1 MKFPV
6 MNKRPRQAVSIPE
19 LRGGLNLRDSVSMV
33 NDNQLTEC
41 KNMWFSEGAL
51 RTRPGIADTKYYY
64 PAGDGLEWPEWGRLR
79 PHEIFVER
87 DNKRCRLFSGY
98 SENSGTISFFFIG
111 EDYFEALPIL
121 ESTDGNHFAV
131 KKDEIIYCYKADGVY
146 KCELNAEEISW
157 VKVAEEDMYAP
168 TVFIDCMM
176 EGKLQYKYEGSS
188 TIILNDTGCSAVQ
201 FGSYNIL
208 SSYYKLIY
216 STVNPNVF
224 TEEFKEFPMRYDLP
238 FNETFS
244 SDVYNGKIVKVKI
257 TYANGQ
263 VAEHSATFS
272 YGRATEAEYH
282 KVDNL
287 RLYVDGDRFSLKYK
301 YDEEYDEIKCLTEED
316 YIKNNMEVTYPYI
329 ADEEARK
336 KVLNMSRC
344 AWFGGDSAGING
356 GTRLFLGGNSEEP
369 NLVVW
374 SDLNNPLYFPENNYF
389 YVGEADS
396 AVTAF
401 GKQQDMLVIFK
412 ENETYYTQYNRNTN
426 ISAEN
431 LINQSVVDYV
441 GSSVYFP
448 LVLINSRIGCDCPDT
463 VQLCRN
469 RLVWVCS
476 DGKVYTLVTNNQY
489 SERNIY
495 EIGEMVSRALSEDKK
510 LKGAVSAD
518 WNGHYILQS
527 AGEIGCGSN
536 IYLMDYNSYGYQYI
550 SSFSKNE
557 DANIRIPWYIWRL
570 EPHFNKADS
579 MHFYDTLTLAEIN
592 GELFCV
598 SNWNDGALFVSRF
611 SESANADNLLIRANP
626 VTTDYFIPYMKPIKS
641 ELQTKL
647 FEFGAQGYLKNVD
660 KVVLSLGD
668 NGGVPIR
675 VEFITSDGCEE
686 EYVTPESDGEGND
699 AYSAGYVRSVP
710 LSPCIRAVERF
721 GVRMSCE
728 GPLAV
733 DGISL
738 FYRVLGGVK

>member
-6 MNKRPRQAVSIPE
+6 MNKRPRQVVSIPE

-41 KNMWFSEGAL
+41 KNMWFSEGVL
-51 RTRPGIADTKYYY
+51 RTRPGIADTKHYF
-64 PAGDGLEWPEWGRLR
+64 PAGEGLEWPEWGRLR
-79 PHEIFVER
+79 PHEIYVER

-98 SENSGTISFFFIG
+98 SENSGKISFFLIG
-111 EDYFEALPIL
+111 EDYFETLPTL

-157 VKVAEEDMYAP
+157 VKIAEEDMYAP
-168 TVFIDCMM
+168 TVAIDCKVDGVNFNGVM
-176 EGKLQYKYEGSS
+176 YE
-188 TIILNDTGCSAVQ
+188 
-201 FGSYNIL
+201 SYNL
-208 SSYYKLIY
+208 LCDRYKLIY
-216 STVNPNVF
+216 STVNPNHKPVTGV
-224 TEEFKEFPMRYDLP
+224 TEGVEEETNELHEMTYFNVIHEEKYEKYADCIIKATITDKFGKKHYHSIILGADGNGEEKEEKEDGLKMEGNINGISFLNGYD
-238 FNETFS
+238 
-244 SDVYNGKIVKVKI
+244 VVRI
-257 TYANGQ
+257 
-263 VAEHSATFS
+263 
-272 YGRATEAEYH
+272 
-282 KVDNL
+282 
-287 RLYVDGDRFSLKYK
+287 YK
-301 YDEEYDEIKCLTEED
+301 NSE
-316 YIKNNMEVTYPYI
+316 YIKNNLEIEFPI
-329 ADEEARK
+329 IWEEKAKK

-570 EPHFNKADS
+570 EPHLKRVDS

-592 GELFCV
+592 GELLCV
-598 SNWNDGALFVSRF
+598 SNWNNEALFVSRF
-611 SESANADNLLIRANP
+611 SQSATVDDLFIKANP
-626 VTTDYFIPYMKPIKS
+626 ITTDYFISYVKPIKS

-647 FEFGAQGYLKNVD
+647 FEFGAQGYLKNID

-675 VEFITSDGCEE
+675 VEFITSDGSEE

>member
-33 NDNQLTEC
+33 NDNQLTEG

-51 RTRPGIADTKYYY
+51 RTRPGIADTKHYF

-79 PHEIFVER
+79 PHEIYVER

-98 SENSGTISFFFIG
+98 SENSGKISFFFIG

-146 KCELNAEEISW
+146 KCELNAGEISW
-157 VKVAEEDMYAP
+157 VKVAEEEIYVP
-168 TVFIDCMM
+168 TIAIDCKVDGINFNGVM
-176 EGKLQYKYEGSS
+176 YE
-188 TIILNDTGCSAVQ
+188 
-201 FGSYNIL
+201 SYNL
-208 SSYYKLIY
+208 LCDRYKLIY
-216 STVNPNVF
+216 STVNPNHKPVMGI
-224 TEEFKEFPMRYDLP
+224 TEGVEEETNELHEMTYFNVIHEEKYEKYADCIIKATITDKFGKKHYHSIILGADGNGEEIEEKEDGLRMEGNINGISFLNGYD
-238 FNETFS
+238 
-244 SDVYNGKIVKVKI
+244 VVRI
-257 TYANGQ
+257 
-263 VAEHSATFS
+263 
-272 YGRATEAEYH
+272 
-282 KVDNL
+282 
-287 RLYVDGDRFSLKYK
+287 YK
-301 YDEEYDEIKCLTEED
+301 NSE
-316 YIKNNMEVTYPYI
+316 YIKNNLEIEFPI
-329 ADEEARK
+329 IWDEK
-336 KVLNMSRC
+336 SKQKVLNMSRC
-344 AWFGGDSAGING
+344 TWFGGDSAGING

-448 LVLINSRIGCDCPDT
+448 LVLINSRIGCDCPYT

-570 EPHFNKADS
+570 EPHLKRVDS

-592 GELFCV
+592 GELLCV

-611 SESANADNLLIRANP
+611 LESANADNLLIRANP
-626 VTTDYFIPYMKPIKS
+626 VTTDYFIPYVKPIKS

-675 VEFITSDGCEE
+675 VEFITSDGSEE

-738 FYRVLGGVK
+738 FYRVLGGAK

>member
-64 PAGDGLEWPEWGRLR
+64 PVGEGLEWPEWGRLR
-79 PHEIFVER
+79 PHEIYVER

-98 SENSGTISFFFIG
+98 SENSGKISFFFIG
-111 EDYFEALPIL
+111 EDYFEALPIP

-157 VKVAEEDMYAP
+157 VKIAEEEMYAP
-168 TVFIDCMM
+168 TIAIDCKVDGINFNGVM
-176 EGKLQYKYEGSS
+176 YE
-188 TIILNDTGCSAVQ
+188 
-201 FGSYNIL
+201 SYNL
-208 SSYYKLIY
+208 LCDRYKLIY
-216 STVNPNVF
+216 STVNPNHKPVTVV
-224 TEEFKEFPMRYDLP
+224 TEGVEEETNELHEMTYFNVIHEEKYEKYADCIIKATITDKFGKKHYHSIILGADGNGEEKEEKEDGLKMKGNINGISFLNGYD
-238 FNETFS
+238 
-244 SDVYNGKIVKVKI
+244 VVRI
-257 TYANGQ
+257 
-263 VAEHSATFS
+263 
-272 YGRATEAEYH
+272 
-282 KVDNL
+282 
-287 RLYVDGDRFSLKYK
+287 YK
-301 YDEEYDEIKCLTEED
+301 NSE
-316 YIKNNMEVTYPYI
+316 YIKNNLEIEFPI
-329 ADEEARK
+329 IWEEK
-336 KVLNMSRC
+336 SKNKVLNMSRC

-527 AGEIGCGSN
+527 AGEIGCGST
-536 IYLMDYNSYGYQYI
+536 IYLMDYNSYGYQFI

-570 EPHFNKADS
+570 EPHLKRVDS

-592 GELFCV
+592 GELLCV
-598 SNWNDGALFVSRF
+598 SNWNNEALFVSRF
-611 SESANADNLLIRANP
+611 SQSATVDDLFIKANP
-626 VTTDYFIPYMKPIKS
+626 ITTDYFIPYVKPIKG

-686 EYVTPESDGEGND
+686 EYVTPESDGEGEN
-699 AYSAGYVRSVP
+699 AYSTGYVRSVP

-728 GPLAV
+728 GPLA
-733 DGISL
+733 
-738 FYRVLGGVK
+738 